1 MREVKKGETVVIL
14 DGKPPVRTYLGGMWE
29 PQHPLHHLYSKTRQ
43 LEAKRPVAIAE
54 APASSSVV
62 RPVDDPLSGR
72 AGPVQQVEKPKPRT
86 TPQEVPTPPAG
97 PLPQSRAREVSDP
110 RTFEGYIRQ
119 LASLLP
125 VFQRY
130 YHKKTT
136 TGIRFVLPEGFPPP
150 ETAWVREGWIEVR
163 GKNEL
168 SINVTSKGL
177 EALDKGFVVALVRWC
192 RVREWARNHRQDGAR
207 VVEMSQEEAE
217 TVLREYAK
225 HFPSEEGKVRV
236 EVALERMEG
245 GHAG

>member
-1 MREVKKGETVVIL
+1 MCIR
-14 DGKPPVRTYLGGMWE
+14 DR
-29 PQHPLHHLYSKTRQ
+29 
-43 LEAKRPVAIAE
+43 
-54 APASSSVV
+54 
-62 RPVDDPLSGR
+62 
-72 AGPVQQVEKPKPRT
+72 
-86 TPQEVPTPPAG
+86 
-97 PLPQSRAREVSDP
+97 PQSRAREVSDP
-110 RTFEGYIRQ
+110 RAFEGYIRQ
-119 LASLLP
+119 LVSLLP

-168 SINVTSKGL
+168 SINVTSRGL

-192 RVREWARNHRQDGAR
+192 RVREWARNHGQDGAR

-217 TVLREYAK
+217 TVLRGYAK
-225 HFPSEEGKVRV
+225 HFPSEEGRVRV